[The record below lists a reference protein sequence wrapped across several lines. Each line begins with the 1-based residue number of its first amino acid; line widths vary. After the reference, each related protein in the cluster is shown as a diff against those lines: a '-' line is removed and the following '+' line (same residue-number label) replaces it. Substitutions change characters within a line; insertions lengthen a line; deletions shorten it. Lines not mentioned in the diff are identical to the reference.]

1 MSNEF
6 FKTRWQLVKG
16 RKYRDY
22 ITIALGELILLV
34 FGIFIALQID
44 NWNQDRQEKK
54 IIDAYLV
61 LISKDLQSDIQSI
74 EELMENRKQALIY
87 TDSILSYY
95 RNGYIANSKL
105 FERGYFS
112 LFIET
117 RFHPN
122 TTAFESLKNSGF
134 MKNLEN
140 LEIEEQLNQYHQLI
154 ENISFVEDKFINMTQ
169 PVENSL
175 VLKGF
180 YSEYNQIFKW
190 QNRDSVIFTIQSMN
204 KYPEF
209 EAAFIKAKMFQE
221 ELINNYKGLLLN
233 GHETLKL
240 INNGD

>member
-6 FKTRWQLVKG
+6 LKNRWRFIKTRN
-16 RKYRDY
+16 YRDY
-22 ITIALGELILLV
+22 FIVALGELFLLV

-44 NWNQDRQEKK
+44 NWNQERQEKK

-61 LISKDLQSDIQSI
+61 LISKDLHADIQSI
-74 EELMENRKQALIY
+74 EELMEKRKQALMY
-87 TDSILSYY
+87 TDSILSYF
-95 RNGYIANSKL
+95 RNSYIANSKL

-117 RFHPN
+117 RFLPN
-122 TTAFESLKNSGF
+122 TSAFESLKNSGF
-134 MKNLEN
+134 MKDLEN
-140 LEIEEQLNQYHQLI
+140 LEVEEQLNQYYQLI

-180 YSEYNQIFKW
+180 YSEYSEVFKW
-190 QNRDSVIFTIQSMN
+190 QNRDTVIFTIESMK

-221 ELINNYKGLLLN
+221 ELINNYDSLLLK
-233 GHETLKL
+233 GDETLEM
-240 INNGD
+240 INNGV

>member
-6 FKTRWQLVKG
+6 LKTRWQLIKL

-22 ITIALGELILLV
+22 VSIALGELILLIL
-34 FGIFIALQID
+34 GIFIALQID
-44 NWNQDRQEKK
+44 NWNQERQEKK
-54 IIDAYLV
+54 IIDAYLI
-61 LISKDLQSDIQSI
+61 LISKDLQADIQSI
-74 EELMENRKQALIY
+74 EVLMENRKEALNY
-87 TDSILSYY
+87 TDSILSYF
-95 RNGYIANSKL
+95 RNDYIANSKL
-105 FERGYFS
+105 FEKGYFS

-117 RFHPN
+117 RFQPN
-122 TTAFESLKNSGF
+122 TSAFESLKNSGF
-134 MKNLEN
+134 IKDLEN
-140 LEIEEQLNQYHQLI
+140 LEVEEQLNQYYQLL

-190 QNRDSVIFTIQSMN
+190 QNMDTVIFTIQSMK

-221 ELINNYKGLLLN
+221 ELIDNYQDLLLK
-233 GHETLKL
+233 GDETLEL
-240 INNGD
+240 INN

>member
-6 FKTRWQLVKG
+6 FKTRWQLVKR

>member
-6 FKTRWQLVKG
+6 FKTRWQFIKG

-22 ITIALGELILLV
+22 LMIALGELILLV
-34 FGIFIALQID
+34 LGIFIALQID
-44 NWNQDRQEKK
+44 NWNQERQEKK

-61 LISKDLQSDIQSI
+61 LISKDLHADIRSV
-74 EELMENRKQALIY
+74 EELMENRKQALMY

-105 FERGYFS
+105 FERGYSS

-122 TTAFESLKNSGF
+122 TSAFESLKNSGF
-134 MKNLEN
+134 IKDLEN
-140 LEIEEQLNQYHQLI
+140 LEIEEQLNQYYKLI

-175 VLKGF
+175 VVKGF

-190 QNRDSVIFTIQSMN
+190 ENRDTVIFTIQSMM
-204 KYPEF
+204 KYPEY

-221 ELINNYKGLLLN
+221 ELINNYKDLLLK
-233 GHETLKL
+233 GDETLEL
-240 INNGD
+240 INNGF